1 MTIKD
6 LYDWAVANGVTDYNI
21 LLGKTFM
28 IDTYT
33 LQTDDVDYFDVNND
47 NKTIT
52 I

>member
-6 LYDWAVANGVTDYNI
+6 LYDWAVANGVTDYDI
-21 LLGKTFM
+21 LLGKNLY
-28 IDTYT
+28 DTYT
-33 LQTDDVDYFDVNND
+33 LQTDDTDCFDVNND